1 MKLTLLAALFTFLTL
16 HTTTGLADINVE
28 ATHKDIDTTVWKAF
42 QDAFQALDGK
52 ALNDVYADKVLRIT
66 TDGID
71 TQSKFKEAN
80 VTRFSENIKNGDRIA
95 LDFWLDSRQT
105 NETTSYE
112 VGFYRMAITTSGGE
126 KNTFYGQFHI
136 VLKNVSGR
144 WKIAQDWDTSSIGGN
159 PITAAD
165 FARKVPDQF

>member
-52 ALNDVYADKVLRIT
+52 ALNDVYADNVLRIT

-71 TQSKFKEAN
+71 TQSQFKEAN
-80 VTRFSENIKNGDRIA
+80 VTRFAENIKNGDRIA

-105 NETTSYE
+105 N
-112 VGFYRMAITTSGGE
+112 
-126 KNTFYGQFHI
+126 
-136 VLKNVSGR
+136 
-144 WKIAQDWDTSSIGGN
+144 
-159 PITAAD
+159 
-165 FARKVPDQF
+165 